1 MDNLFKVE
9 KLIKK
14 YKEGI
19 SIADLQ
25 QELLDNNYDI
35 TLLNELID
43 SYKVIEIADD
53 KYIHVENT
61 SYVVGKYV

>member
-53 KYIHVENT
+53 KYIHV
-61 SYVVGKYV
+61 

>member
-53 KYIHVENT
+53 KYM
-61 SYVVGKYV
+61 

>member
-14 YKEGI
+14 YNEGT
-19 SIADLQ
+19 SIVDLQ
-25 QELLDNNYDI
+25 QELLDNNYDM

-43 SYKVIEIADD
+43 SYKVIEIGM
-53 KYIHVENT
+53 INIFI
-61 SYVVGKYV
+61 